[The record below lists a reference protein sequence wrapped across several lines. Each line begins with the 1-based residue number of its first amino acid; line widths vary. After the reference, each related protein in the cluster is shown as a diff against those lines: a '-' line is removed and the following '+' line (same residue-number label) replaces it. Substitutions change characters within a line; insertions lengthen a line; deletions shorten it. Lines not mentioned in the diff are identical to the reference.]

1 MLGETP
7 SMKKERKAIETDHV
21 CCEQIHTIKQKLQ
34 KMNQIVRLW
43 TEKAIKGELVD
54 SGVPLD
60 QCDANLEIR
69 VEFTHEYRGL
79 IVQLIRFQGLRVESW
94 RGTRRFYEGG
104 LPGKQWPWWISQI
117 PSQFATWQ
125 KAWCLESIER
135 GNSQPGRDSDHHS
148 PWLTFWLLT
157 VFFTSWKDS
166 LTPDISLQAPQFSR
180 WLMNMIIRTW
190 SRNLIWKLNNA
201 QFPVQKMLMRNG
213 G

>member
-21 CCEQIHTIKQKLQ
+21 CCKQIHTIKQKLQ
-34 KMNQIVRLW
+34 NMNQIVRIW
-43 TEKAIKGELVD
+43 NEKAIKGEPVD

-60 QCDANLEIR
+60 QCDANLEIG

-94 RGTRRFYEGG
+94 RGTRRFYEGCILRRSETRCHMQPMWG

-148 PWLTFWLLT
+148 PCLTYWLLT
-157 VFFTSWKDS
+157 VFFIPSGKLQTSACKRPNS
-166 LTPDISLQAPQFSR
+166 
-180 WLMNMIIRTW
+180 
-190 SRNLIWKLNNA
+190 
-201 QFPVQKMLMRNG
+201 VG